1 MNNYNNYFSYRVQL
15 YALAEEFLS
24 KFGMDGKACLLRTIC
39 EVQSKELQQF
49 GFFGEIFKLF
59 LT

>member
-1 MNNYNNYFSYRVQL
+1 M